1 MQANTL
7 NDPSQNWQPT
17 LLLLCCSATLTGC
30 AMFDAGMPK
39 MFEKEPEFRTPH
51 QVIPL
56 WSDTVLHQAGR
67 KGQRGCGGRFMFY
80 TGDSQEGVRVDGTIT
95 IYVWNDTQSGKQ
107 RKPDKK
113 YVFPAE
119 KLQNHYSKSKVG
131 HSYSFWIPWD
141 QAGSNRTELTVVA
154 RFVGR
159 DGSDITTP
167 ASTVILPGPVSV
179 PTVPQTTQQADGSFN
194 QDSATR
200 GIQQVAW
207 DTKRKAPADKQRTLR
222 SSEIRVS
229 PGFVKRNQQTAVK
242 GLSAADLFSDPVAPV
257 TSESGSISPANRTQ
271 ESKQPPA
278 DSELEKISAGMFS
291 ERVSTQHAARS
302 LQSRFQ
308 ARRERGARRFS
319 SAAETQPSLSTSPSS
334 HPVKPVPGIRGH

>member
-1 MQANTL
+1 MQADTL
-7 NDPSQNWQPT
+7 NDPSQNWQPA

-39 MFEKEPEFRTPH
+39 IFEKEPEFRTPH

-141 QAGSNRTELTVVA
+141 EAGSDRTELTVVA

-167 ASTVILPGPVSV
+167 ASKVILPGPVSM
-179 PTVPQTTQQADGSFN
+179 PAIPQTTQQADGIFD
-194 QDSATR
+194 QDSATG
-200 GIQQVAW
+200 GIQQIAW
-207 DTKRKAPADKQRTLR
+207 DTKRKARADKQRTLR

-229 PGFVKRNQQTAVK
+229 PGFVKRNQQTMVE
-242 GLSAADLFSDPVAPV
+242 GLSAADLFSDPMAPV
-257 TSESGSISPANRTQ
+257 TSEPDSFSPTNRTQ
-271 ESKQPPA
+271 ESEQPLA
-278 DSELEKISAGMFS
+278 DSELELEKVSAGMFS
-291 ERVSTQHAARS
+291 ERVSTQRAARS

-308 ARRERGARRFS
+308 ARRERVAQRS
-319 SAAETQPSLSTSPSS
+319 SSSAETQQSRSTSP
-334 HPVKPVPGIRGH
+334 

>member
-7 NDPSQNWQPT
+7 NDTSQQWQPA
-17 LLLLCCSATLTGC
+17 LLLLCCSATMTGC
-30 AMFDAGMPK
+30 AMFDAGIPK
-39 MFEKEPEFRTPH
+39 MFEKEPEFLAP
-51 QVIPL
+51 QQMIPL
-56 WSDTVLHQAGR
+56 WSDTVLHQTGS

-80 TGDSQEGVRVDGTIT
+80 TGDSKEGVRVDGTVT
-95 IYVWNDTQSGKQ
+95 VYVWNDTQSGKQ

-141 QAGSNRTELTVVA
+141 EAGSDRTELSVVA

-167 ASTVILPGPVSV
+167 ASKVILPGAVSM
-179 PTVPQTTQQADGSFN
+179 PTVPQTTRHANVRLN
-194 QDSATR
+194 QDSATG

-207 DTKRKAPADKQRTLR
+207 DRKRKARTDKQRTLR
-222 SSEIRVS
+222 SSEIQVS
-229 PGFVKRNQQTAVK
+229 PGFVKRNQQTAVQ
-242 GLSAADLFSDPVAPV
+242 GLSAADLFSAPVAPV
-257 TSESGSISPANRTQ
+257 TSEPNRISPENRTQ
-271 ESKQPPA
+271 ESKQPVA
-278 DSELEKISAGMFS
+278 DSESELESVNAGMFS
-291 ERVSTQHAARS
+291 ERVSAQHAARS

-308 ARRERGARRFS
+308 ARREREARRFS
-319 SAAETQPSLSTSPSS
+319 SAAETQQPRSTSP
-334 HPVKPVPGIRGH
+334 